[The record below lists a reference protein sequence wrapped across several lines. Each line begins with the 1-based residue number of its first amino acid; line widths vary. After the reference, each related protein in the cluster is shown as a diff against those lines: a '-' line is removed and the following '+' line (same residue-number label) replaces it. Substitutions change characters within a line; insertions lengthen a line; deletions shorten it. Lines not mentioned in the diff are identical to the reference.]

1 MTLVTSARTRLILV
15 VALFV
20 VVDLGPI
27 NALLRGQ
34 GLRASQWTAVV
45 FTNLALL
52 AGVGMFLALRGRTR
66 PELRLLA
73 TEPLVPTDD
82 EPLLERLHG
91 NEYVVR
97 GEVSELGEDAV
108 LLQVADRRV
117 RVLLDGRPLPVG
129 PGAGLEVRGTMV
141 G

>member
-1 MTLVTSARTRLILV
+1 MTLVTSARTRLLLV

-20 VVDLGPI
+20 VVDLGPL
-27 NALLRGQ
+27 NALLSGQ

-52 AGVGMFLALRGRTR
+52 AGVAIFLALRGRTR

-73 TEPLVPTDD
+73 TEPLVPAGD

-97 GEVSELGEDAV
+97 GEVSEVGEDAV
-108 LLQVADRRV
+108 LLRVADRRV

-129 PGAGLEVRGTMV
+129 PGAVLEVRGTMV